1 MHSQPWTS
9 SCLILAALACACER
23 DTAADPAREPD
34 RPTVSEPAAG
44 GLLRTESHLFR
55 EMAPGV
61 YFATGSGTVIV
72 ESNSLVVVNADHV
85 VIVDSHVT
93 PDAARALISSAE
105 ALTDQPVRYLVNTH
119 HHYDHTHGN
128 AAFPPGVVV
137 IGHEATRERMTGN
150 VFDEPVYDELAG
162 VEAARSMVREA
173 ESRLA
178 RATDAESKAALG
190 IELAALRR
198 HVEAVREVEIRPPDV
213 TLQRRLTLHSGD
225 REIQLLFLGRG
236 HTAGDVVAYLP
247 AEKIVF
253 TGDLLQPMA
262 PYMGDSY
269 PDEWIATL
277 AALEQLDF
285 QWVLPGHG
293 EPFSGS
299 AEIERFKRFLRAFQA
314 EARALRESG
323 HSAGEAAARMELR
336 GWEDYADWMLEM
348 PSVMELQVRRLYDLE
363 DEG

>member
-1 MHSQPWTS
+1 
-9 SCLILAALACACER
+9 
-23 DTAADPAREPD
+23 
-34 RPTVSEPAAG
+34 
-44 GLLRTESHLFR
+44 
-55 EMAPGV
+55 MAPGV
-61 YFATGSGTVIV
+61 YLATGSGAVYV

-93 PDAARALISSAE
+93 PDAARALISSLE
-105 ALTDQPVRYLVNTH
+105 ALTDRPVRYLVNTH
-119 HHYDHTHGN
+119 HHFDHSHGN

-137 IGHEATRERMTGN
+137 IGHEETRERMMED
-150 VFDEPVYDELAG
+150 VLAEPVYHELGG
-162 VEAARSMVREA
+162 VEAAQSMVRA
-173 ESRLA
+173 TESRLA
-178 RATDAESKAALG
+178 SATDAASEAALE

-236 HTAGDVVAYLP
+236 HTGGDVVAYLP
-247 AEKIVF
+247 ADEIVF

-293 EPFSGS
+293 EPFSGP

-314 EARALRESG
+314 EVWALRESG

-336 GWEDYADWMLEM
+336 GWEDYAAWMLEL
-348 PSVMELQVRRLYDLE
+348 PSVMALQVRRLYELE
-363 DEG
+363 EAG

>member
-1 MHSQPWTS
+1 MHSGPRIS
-9 SCLILAALACACER
+9 SCLILAVLACACER
-23 DTAADPAREPD
+23 DTASDPSSEADHPA
-34 RPTVSEPAAG
+34 VSASAASD
-44 GLLRTESHLFR
+44 LLRTESHLFR

-61 YFATGSGTVIV
+61 YFATGSGAVTV
-72 ESNSLVVVNADHV
+72 ESNALVVVNADHV

-93 PDAARALISSAE
+93 PDAARALISSVG
-105 ALTDQPVRYLVNTH
+105 ALTDRPVRYLVNSH
-119 HHYDHTHGN
+119 HHYDHSHGN

-137 IGHEATRERMTGN
+137 IGHEATRERLLGD
-150 VFDEPVYDELAG
+150 VFAEPVYHELAG
-162 VEAARSMVREA
+162 VEAARSMLRA
-173 ESRLA
+173 TESRLA
-178 RATDAESKAALG
+178 GATDAETKAALE

-198 HVEAVREVEIRPPDV
+198 HAEAVREVEIRPPDV
-213 TLQRRLTLHSGD
+213 TLQRRLTLHGGD

-236 HTAGDVVAYLP
+236 HTGGDVVAYLP

-253 TGDLLQPMA
+253 TGDLLQPTA

-314 EARALRESG
+314 EVRALRESG
-323 HSAGEAAARMELR
+323 RSAGEAAARMELR
-336 GWEDYADWMLEM
+336 GWETYAAWMLAL
-348 PSVMELQVRRLYDLE
+348 PGVMELQVSRLFALE